1 MKVVDPQCQPP
12 FAVSSEEVLQRRGEE
27 VQKDVAALRQHLHAL
42 RSGRSMR
49 LAEVRCLMQDAEA
62 LKGKLLLPAPQ
73 LDRLNWPRK
82 ELAELQELLQLL
94 DHWDELCGDVR
105 RRLMSTG
112 DGGLGG
118 PALLKALAETWQ
130 KLSQSEALQLE
141 LQDRAGAARGL
152 ACALADRLG
161 TAAETMPGLRQ
172 SLDAVLADPALRPSL
187 RQLDVPLPGGRGAE
201 PSMAEAFAP
210 TEVYKPTEAAHG
222 LSGQSHRATELAS
235 ALRAGE
241 TQLALNLWRSWA
253 GGDGEGVDLA
263 TELLADGDSPLH
275 ALSRLKKFDHS
286 GAELFTLLLRASG
299 PASLRQRNS
308 SGQTFLHAAAGRLN
322 GRILAQALTEAP
334 ELAPLFVQKDA
345 AGHSPMS
352 ILAKHVFPRGAG
364 AWHEELPALKAHG
377 ASGSDVNL
385 EVEDEATGRMES
397 LSCKSSVLRLS
408 PRFSEEL
415 RVQTSAATLKVAPEC
430 CRSARVVTEVLA
442 MLQSGEPSVELDG
455 RELWQFLS
463 FCVQYQL
470 PADLKHWASERLL
483 RCLKEGAGNAAV
495 VPMLLRG
502 ARACGLTMPQRR
514 YVLHCMLTIPEALT
528 SAGHSEKGVQRQ
540 AKVLLAA
547 LAELECLKP
556 HGHHEHRAA
565 PGTLGECGTKPKRAM
580 DVALEGQRLRSEGSR

>member
-1 MKVVDPQCQPP
+1 MALVWPHPLCQGPVHHHHLRCQNQGGFGVRAAAYQPGTEVKWKVKEGFKAVLVAILIFLVTCPRPQKRKGHWCHLQLLEDWNEDMWLLDVPDLMTPP
-12 FAVSSEEVLQRRGEE
+12 
-27 VQKDVAALRQHLHAL
+27 
-42 RSGRSMR
+42 RSPSR
-49 LAEVRCLMQDAEA
+49 L
-62 LKGKLLLPAPQ
+62 LKRTRPLLLPKHGPEISWSSLLIEMLVA
-73 LDRLNWPRK
+73 LSAAHDG
-82 ELAELQELLQLL
+82 QELLQLL

-161 TAAETMPGLRQ
+161 TAAETMPGGLFRRLDAHFEQFHVDTLWQTFRNWTKESQERSDWLKMNQLKQKSLRRRAQ
-172 SLDAVLADPALRPSL
+172 RLSSSGLDAVLADPALRPSL

-210 TEVYKPTEAAHG
+210 TEDGFQRKSRTQRKSWSSFVARGETLTEAAHG

-322 GRILAQALTEAP
+322 GRILAARRGRSVVRLDEDDLDEEDLAILREVASKGYYHNRPKNSTNAPAPQRLTEDKAP
-334 ELAPLFVQKDA
+334 VDPA
-345 AGHSPMS
+345 A
-352 ILAKHVFPRGAG
+352 
-364 AWHEELPALKAHG
+364 
-377 ASGSDVNL
+377 
-385 EVEDEATGRMES
+385 
-397 LSCKSSVLRLS
+397 
-408 PRFSEEL
+408 
-415 RVQTSAATLKVAPEC
+415 AATNRIHKL
-430 CRSARVVTEVLA
+430 
-442 MLQSGEPSVELDG
+442 
-455 RELWQFLS
+455 
-463 FCVQYQL
+463 
-470 PADLKHWASERLL
+470 
-483 RCLKEGAGNAAV
+483 
-495 VPMLLRG
+495 
-502 ARACGLTMPQRR
+502 
-514 YVLHCMLTIPEALT
+514 
-528 SAGHSEKGVQRQ
+528 
-540 AKVLLAA
+540 
-547 LAELECLKP
+547 
-556 HGHHEHRAA
+556 
-565 PGTLGECGTKPKRAM
+565 
-580 DVALEGQRLRSEGSR
+580 